1 MVDPRRILFV
11 TDDPLLPGQMR
22 EALADMAGSWETSF
36 AGSGVQALEAFARA
50 PFHVVV
56 SEVRMADMR
65 GPEFLRKI
73 MVHYPGTARFV
84 LSASVD
90 REANSELA
98 ELAHQFLT
106 KPCDLG
112 FLKSAL
118 RRTFQMGDRVR
129 SGHARELVARIGH
142 LPSVP
147 ALFLEIN
154 RLMDSE
160 RATADNLGAAIG
172 RDIAMTAMIL
182 KLANSA
188 FFGQRQSVATP
199 AGAVAILGIDLLKS
213 LVLAHGLFSQTGGF
227 RLPSFRLDHL
237 WRHSVAVASAAKQI
251 AELEGL
257 GRSAAAEH
265 FTAGLL
271 HDVGILVLASR
282 FPEDYGR
289 ILETQRSAGC
299 DLESAEFHLLGA
311 THGEVG
317 GYLLGLWGLPESV
330 VEAAAFHHSPALQET
345 ETFSP
350 ALSVHIADCLLID
363 DPEHELF
370 STARL
375 DRGYL
380 DRLGLGGRIPTW
392 RLNLEPD
399 PAGLQE
405 GFF

>member
-1 MVDPRRILFV
+1 
-11 TDDPLLPGQMR
+11 
-22 EALADMAGSWETSF
+22 MAF
-36 AGSGVQALEAFARA
+36 AGSAAAAMEAFAQA

-56 SEVRMADMR
+56 SDLRMADMG
-65 GPEFLRKI
+65 GPEFLRKV
-73 MVHYPGTARFV
+73 MFHYPGSARFV
-84 LSASVD
+84 LSESVD
-90 REANSELA
+90 REANAEVA
-98 ELAHQFLT
+98 ELAHQFLR
-106 KPCDLG
+106 KPCDHA

-118 RRTFQMGDRVR
+118 RRTFQLGDRIR

-147 ALFLEIN
+147 AIYVEIN
-154 RLMDSE
+154 RLLDSE

-172 RDIAMTAMIL
+172 KDIAMTAMIL

-213 LVLAHGLFSQTGGF
+213 LVLAHGLFSQAGGF

-257 GRSAAAEH
+257 SRSAAAEH

-282 FPEDYGR
+282 FPEEYGR

-299 DLESAEFHLLGA
+299 DLETAEFHLLGA

-317 GYLLGLWGLPESV
+317 GYLLGLWGLPGSV
-330 VEAAAFHHSPALQET
+330 VQAAAFHHSPALQET
-345 ETFSP
+345 TAFSP
-350 ALSVHIADCLLID
+350 ALSVHIADSLLVD

-380 DRLGLGGRIPTW
+380 DRLGLGDRIPAW
-392 RLNLEPD
+392 RLNIEPD